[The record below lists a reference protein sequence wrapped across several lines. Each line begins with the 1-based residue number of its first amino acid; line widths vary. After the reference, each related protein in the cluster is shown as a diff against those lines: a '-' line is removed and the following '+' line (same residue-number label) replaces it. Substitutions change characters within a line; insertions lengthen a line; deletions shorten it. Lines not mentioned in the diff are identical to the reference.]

1 MIGLTLKEF
10 QQSAVD
16 FLMKNARQAQAKKTQ
31 IVVKSPTGSGKTI
44 IMVAFAESY
53 LQDNPESI
61 ICWFTVG
68 KGDLEEQS
76 REKMER
82 FSPTLKTG
90 GISDILNGGFETGT
104 TYFINWE
111 TITKKDNL
119 ALKES

>member
-68 KGDLEEQS
+68 KGDLE
-76 REKMER
+76 
-82 FSPTLKTG
+82 
-90 GISDILNGGFETGT
+90 
-104 TYFINWE
+104 
-111 TITKKDNL
+111 
-119 ALKES
+119 